1 MRGHSPRLYA
11 ENRIPAAYAEIRIT
25 SPIERAL
32 TETRSSG
39 AAHDFPMPDLAVPTV
54 SVTTA
59 PSISWDQL
67 EVNIHE
73 VRPGSPIWQVHVH
86 ELVDDLLDDEPR
98 WSTRMMLF
106 DDAAFAEHWFNAG
119 GLDTGAGATGR
130 LPQEYRESIVDY
142 LENVTGMRTVE
153 PVLAD
158 A

>member
-1 MRGHSPRLYA
+1 MRGHTAAPYA
-11 ENRIPAAYAEIRIT
+11 ENRITVAYAEIRIT
-25 SPIERAL
+25 SRIERTL
-32 TETRSSG
+32 TGTRPAG
-39 AAHDFPMPDLAVPTV
+39 AAHDSPMPGLAIPAV
-54 SVTTA
+54 SVTNA
-59 PSISWDQL
+59 PSIPWDQL

-73 VRPGSPIWQVHVH
+73 VRPGSPVWQVHIH
-86 ELVDDLLDDEPR
+86 ELIDDLLDDEPR

-119 GLDTGAGATGR
+119 GLDTGEGATGR

-142 LENVTGMRTVE
+142 LEHVTGMRAAD